1 MNRTMKITAALCWI
15 AVSLSGCATYH
26 AQPVAP
32 AALMNAFDARTL
44 DDPELR
50 RYLAAHCGGACT
62 PGVWDLNTLT
72 LAAFYYSPTLD
83 IARARHGTS
92 EAVIQSAG
100 QYPNPALQLPL
111 GYTSNAKPGESP
123 YTYGLGLDIPI
134 ETAGKRG
141 YRIEQARQL
150 SNAARFNIG
159 NVAWQ
164 VRSRLRNGML
174 ILYTAIRRA
183 SILEQQL
190 AVQQQV
196 VGMLDKR
203 LSFGA
208 ASELEDNQVH
218 ITLTQNRHDLA
229 NAQKQIADARA
240 QMAAT
245 IGVPVSAMRHVDVR
259 FDAFERVYHDM
270 PVDAAR
276 RQAILNRADLL
287 AAISEYEAGQ
297 AALQLEIYRQYPDI
311 HIGPGYTFDAGAHKF
326 LLPVSGITLP
336 LFNQNQGPIA
346 EATARSKELAA
357 RVNALQAQAI
367 DDTDRAVQN
376 YRAALQNLQLADA
389 LLSAQQRQL
398 QGLQRVFQAGE
409 LDRLALTLAQ
419 YEFYTNTLARQDALM
434 QVQQHIGQ
442 LEDAIQRPL
451 STTGF
456 PVIPDTGD

>member
-1 MNRTMKITAALCWI
+1 MKITATLCLI
-15 AVSLSGCATYH
+15 AVLLSGCATYH

-32 AALMNAFDARTL
+32 TALMNAFDARTL
-44 DDPELR
+44 DDPALLR
-50 RYLAAHCGGACT
+50 YVAAHCSGACA

-83 IARARHGTS
+83 IARARHGAS
-92 EAVIQSAG
+92 QAAIQSAG
-100 QYPNPALQLPL
+100 QRPNPALQLPL
-111 GYTSNAKPGESP
+111 AYYATNPQVGEPP

-141 YRIEQARQL
+141 YRIEQAQQR

-164 VRSRLRNGML
+164 VRSLLRDRML
-174 ILYTAIRRA
+174 ILYSAIRRA

-196 VGMLDKR
+196 AGMLDKR
-203 LSFGA
+203 LSLGA

-218 ITLTQNRHDLA
+218 ITLNRNRLDLA

-240 QMAAT
+240 QMASI
-245 IGVPVSAMRHVDVR
+245 IGLPVSAMHNVDVR
-259 FDAFERVYHDM
+259 FDAFERVYPDM
-270 PVDAAR
+270 PVDDAR
-276 RQAILNRADLL
+276 RRAILNRADLL
-287 AAISEYEAGQ
+287 AALSEYEAGQ
-297 AALQLEIYRQYPDI
+297 AALQLEIARQYPDI
-311 HIGPGYTFDAGAHKF
+311 HIGPGYTFDAGANKF
-326 LLPVSGITLP
+326 DLPMSGVTLP

-346 EATARSKELAA
+346 EATARRKELAA

-376 YRAALQNLQLADA
+376 YRAALKNLQLADT

-398 QGLQRVFQAGE
+398 QGLQRVFQVGE
-409 LDRLALTLAQ
+409 LDRLALTLAR

-442 LEDAIQRPL
+442 LEDAMQRPL
-451 STTGF
+451 SATDIQA
-456 PVIPDTGD
+456 VNRED

>member
-1 MNRTMKITAALCWI
+1 MKITAALCLI
-15 AVSLSGCATYH
+15 AVLLSGCATYH
-26 AQPVAP
+26 AQPVSP
-32 AALMNAFDARTL
+32 AALMNDFDARTL
-44 DDPELR
+44 DNPELR
-50 RYLAAHCGGACT
+50 QYVVAHCGGACT

-72 LAAFYYSPTLD
+72 LAAFYYSPALD
-83 IARARHGTS
+83 IARAQHGTS
-92 EAVIQSAG
+92 QAAIQSAA
-100 QYPNPALQLPL
+100 QRPNPSLLLPFA
-111 GYTSNAKPGESP
+111 YTANAKTGVSP

-164 VRSRLRNGML
+164 VRGRLRDQML

-196 VGMLDKR
+196 VGMLNKR
-203 LSFGA
+203 LSLGA

-218 ITLTQNRHDLA
+218 ITLTQNRLDLA

-240 QMAAT
+240 QMASI
-245 IGVPVSAMRHVDVR
+245 IGLPVSAMRNIDVR
-259 FDAFERVYHDM
+259 FDAFERVYPDI
-270 PVDAAR
+270 PVNDAR
-276 RQAILNRADLL
+276 RKAILNRADLL
-287 AAISEYEAGQ
+287 AALSEYEASQ
-297 AALQLEIYRQYPDI
+297 TALQLEIARQYPDI
-311 HIGPGYTFDAGAHKF
+311 HIGPGYTFDAGANKF
-326 LLPVSGITLP
+326 LLPMSGVTLP

-346 EATARSKELAA
+346 EATARRTELAA
-357 RVNALQAQAI
+357 RVNALQVQAI

-376 YRAALQNLQLADA
+376 YRIALQNLQLAES

-398 QGLQRVFQAGE
+398 QGLQRSFQTGE

-419 YEFYTNTLARQDALM
+419 HEFYTQTLARQDALM
-434 QVQQHIGQ
+434 QVQQTIGQ
-442 LEDAIQRPL
+442 LEDAMQRPL
-451 STTGF
+451 SAIGLQT
-456 PVIPDTGD
+456 IPE

>member
-1 MNRTMKITAALCWI
+1 MKITPALYLI
-15 AVSLSGCATYH
+15 AVLLSGCATYH

-32 AALMNAFDARTL
+32 AALMNAFEARTL
-44 DDPELR
+44 DDPALR
-50 RYLAAHCGGACT
+50 RYVVAHCGGVCA

-72 LAAFYYSPTLD
+72 LAAFYFSPALD
-83 IARARHGTS
+83 VARAQHGVS
-92 EAVIQSAG
+92 QASIRSAA
-100 QYPNPALQLPL
+100 QRPNPSLLLPFA
-111 GYTSNAKPGESP
+111 YTANAKTGVSP
-123 YTYGLGLDIPI
+123 YTLGLGLDIPI

-141 YRIEQARQL
+141 YRIEQAQQL

-174 ILYTAIRRA
+174 ILYSAIRRA

-270 PVDAAR
+270 PVDEAR
-276 RQAILNRADLL
+276 RQAVLNRADVL
-287 AAISEYEAGQ
+287 AALSEYEASQ
-297 AALQLEIYRQYPDI
+297 AALQLEIARQYPDI

-336 LFNQNQGPIA
+336 LFNQNQGQIA
-346 EATARSKELAA
+346 EATARRKELAA

-367 DDTDRAVQN
+367 DDTDRALQN

-398 QGLQRVFQAGE
+398 QGLQKVFQAGE

-419 YEFYTNTLARQDALM
+419 HEFYTQTLARQDALM

-442 LEDAIQRPL
+442 LENAMQRPL

>member
-1 MNRTMKITAALCWI
+1 MKITAAVCLI
-15 AVSLSGCATYH
+15 AVLLSGCATYH

-50 RYLAAHCGGACT
+50 RYVAAHCGGTCA
-62 PGVWDLNTLT
+62 PDIWNLNTLT

-83 IARARHGTS
+83 IARAQHGVS
-92 EAVIQSAG
+92 EAAIQSAG
-100 QYPNPALQLPL
+100 QHPNPALQLPL

-141 YRIEQARQL
+141 YRIEQAQQL

-159 NVAWQ
+159 NVAWH
-164 VRSRLRNGML
+164 VRSRLRDQML
-174 ILYTAIRRA
+174 ILYTAIRRE

-203 LSFGA
+203 LSLGA

-218 ITLTQNRHDLA
+218 MTLTQNRLDLA

-240 QMAAT
+240 QIAAT
-245 IGVPVSAMRHVDVR
+245 IGVPVAALARIKMDFDTFEHV
-259 FDAFERVYHDM
+259 YPDM
-270 PVDAAR
+270 PVDEAR
-276 RQAILNRADLL
+276 RQAVINRADVL
-287 AAISEYEAGQ
+287 AALSEYEAGQ
-297 AALQLEIYRQYPDI
+297 AALQLEISRQYPDI

-336 LFNQNQGPIA
+336 LFNQNQGQIA
-346 EATARSKELAA
+346 EATARRKEMAA

-389 LLSAQQRQL
+389 LLSAQQQQL

-409 LDRLALTLAQ
+409 LDRLTLTLAQ
-419 YEFYTNTLARQDALM
+419 HEFYTQTLARQDALM

-442 LEDAIQRPL
+442 LENAMQRPL

>member
-1 MNRTMKITAALCWI
+1 MKITAAVCLI
-15 AVSLSGCATYH
+15 AVLLSGCATYH

-50 RYLAAHCGGACT
+50 RYVAAHCGGACA

-83 IARARHGTS
+83 IARAQHGAS
-92 EAVIQSAG
+92 QAAIQSAG
-100 QYPNPALQLPL
+100 QRLNPALQLPL
-111 GYTSNAKPGESP
+111 AYYATNPQVGEPP

-141 YRIEQARQL
+141 YRIEQAQQR

-164 VRSRLRNGML
+164 VRSRLRAQML

-190 AVQQQV
+190 AIQQHV
-196 VGMLDKR
+196 AGMLDKR
-203 LSFGA
+203 LSLGA
-208 ASELEDNQVH
+208 ASELEDNQMH
-218 ITLTQNRHDLA
+218 ITLTRNRLDLA

-240 QMAAT
+240 QMASI
-245 IGVPVSAMRHVDVR
+245 IGLPVSAMRNIDVR
-259 FDAFERVYHDM
+259 FDAFERVYPDI
-270 PVDAAR
+270 PVDDAR
-276 RQAILNRADLL
+276 RRAILNRADLL
-287 AAISEYEAGQ
+287 AALSEYEAGQ
-297 AALQLEIYRQYPDI
+297 ATLQLEIARQYPDI
-311 HIGPGYTFDAGAHKF
+311 HIGPGYTFDAGANKF
-326 LLPVSGITLP
+326 VLPMSGIMLP

-346 EATARSKELAA
+346 EATARRKELAA

-376 YRAALQNLQLADA
+376 YRAALKNLQLADA
-389 LLSAQQRQL
+389 LLSAQQHQL

-419 YEFYTNTLARQDALM
+419 YEFYTHTLARQDALM
-434 QVQQHIGQ
+434 LVQQHIGQ
-442 LEDAIQRPL
+442 LEDAMQRPL
-451 STTGF
+451 SATD
-456 PVIPDTGD
+456 IQAINRED